1 MQWFKKTWQ
10 TCTLYSCNFQSF
22 CLKRSPI
29 TNFMWLISIQT
40 TFFKGPEWPRDT
52 QRHNQKSRSLSFVHA
67 GLSSNISATVCCRL
81 CHSHHT
87 TPPTMPGPKRYRI
100 NACQGRVKE
109 IIHSEN
115 DGSDSVGYRGRASV
129 SESWVI
135 TLLWKQSKIQRA
147 TWSSGCRYNPLLS
160 VLDVI
165 SQLYLSVQT
174 SAWIKC
180 EPCLI
185 LW

>member
-22 CLKRSPI
+22 CLKRLPI

-40 TFFKGPEWPRDT
+40 TFFKGPKWPRDT
-52 QRHNQKSRSLSFVHA
+52 QRHNQKSRSLSSFHTGV
-67 GLSSNISATVCCRL
+67 SSNISATVYCKL
-81 CHSHHT
+81 CHSHRN
-87 TPPTMPGPKRYRI
+87 TPPTMPGPKRHRI
-100 NACQGRVKE
+100 NACQGKVKG
-109 IIHSEN
+109 ITHSEN
-115 DGSDSVGYRGRASV
+115 DGSDSVG
-129 SESWVI
+129 SESWAI
-135 TLLWKQSKIQRA
+135 TWLWKQSKIQRA

-165 SQLYLSVQT
+165 SQLYLAVQT